1 MTKASRDTS
10 KRRKREKGKR
20 KREKEKKCE
29 RGRERERERGKGE
42 KEKEKDENKCSQLRA
57 SVQGHTKERCIPER
71 YIQECPRKAKRE
83 EGRVGGGRGLR
94 SRQTRSAATYAV
106 PKWLAALTTIGMSQ
120 LGTQ

>member
-1 MTKASRDTS
+1 M
-10 KRRKREKGKR
+10 
-20 KREKEKKCE
+20 
-29 RGRERERERGKGE
+29 REREREREREKGE

-57 SVQGHTKERCIPER
+57 SVQGHTKERCIPEC

-94 SRQTRSAATYAV
+94 SRQTPTSLEQASAATYAM

-120 LGTQ
+120 LGMQ